1 MSIDPLE
8 SPLHAG
14 IAGVELPSD
23 EFDFGEGI
31 VLRRTYCHVFAPFMA
46 AFAPAPLGG
55 YHPAPWKA
63 VSGGLSIDVVAELF
77 VPVEFK
83 PSEWFDRLNTVWW
96 FAALTRLVGNP
107 YVLVPVIASHSFSEI
122 ASMNGEP
129 TFWTV
134 EATRQRLFVEPQT
147 RQLATESLDW
157 IKENWRVGGHLMKQN
172 EDFNV
177 AFQAFDQSIADRSPS
192 VALLT
197 LWGALERLFSPA
209 HQELTFRVSASIA
222 AYL

>member
-14 IAGVELPSD
+14 IAGVDLPSD

-46 AFAPAPLGG
+46 AFAPAPPGG

-63 VSGGLSIDVVAELF
+63 VSGGLSIDVAAELF

-107 YVLVPVIASHSFSEI
+107 CAIVPVIASHSFSEI

-134 EATRQRLFVEPQT
+134 EANRTHAQ
-147 RQLATESLDW
+147 A
-157 IKENWRVGGHLMKQN
+157 GG
-172 EDFNV
+172 
-177 AFQAFDQSIADRSPS
+177 
-192 VALLT
+192 
-197 LWGALERLFSPA
+197 
-209 HQELTFRVSASIA
+209 
-222 AYL
+222 